1 MSPSELLEKKE
12 KGICYKR
19 DQKYTPT
26 HRCRSHFLLLLGID
40 YDDGQLLESDLADSH
55 PDEDIP
61 GDISS
66 LNALMG
72 HPYVHAVDHYPIHG
86 PARLPFKWKENVG

>member
-1 MSPSELLEKKE
+1 MSPSELREKKE
-12 KGICYKR
+12 KGLCYNC

-26 HRCRSHFLLLLGID
+26 HRCRSRFLLLLGID
-40 YDDGQLLESDLADSH
+40 DDDGQLLESDLADSH

-66 LNALMG
+66 LNS
-72 HPYVHAVDHYPIHG
+72 
-86 PARLPFKWKENVG
+86 R